1 MVTDIITGISQKIYT
16 EFGAEFEIYGDED
29 VKQGFTEPCFFIA
42 LLESTQTRC
51 LGSRNS
57 RRYFFDIHYFSD
69 EEYSDL
75 YQIADDLYKSLQY
88 FEVNDAIVEGK
99 AMHYEVIDGVL
110 HFFVSVDMFVIALD
124 AGEPEMETVAANIQI
139 KE

>member
-69 EEYSDL
+69 EEHSDL
-75 YQIADDLYKSLQY
+75 YQIADDLYMSLQY
-88 FEVNDAIVEGK
+88 FEVNNAIVEGK
-99 AMHYEVIDGVL
+99 SMHYEVIDGVL
-110 HFFVSVDMFVIALD
+110 HFFVSVDMFI
-124 AGEPEMETVAANIQI
+124 TVSGTSAPLMDDMSTDI
-139 KE
+139 KL